1 MKKARLFLVLAAL
14 VVSAVALASPPT
26 VITLRLGEAQGEIS
40 PLAMTGANYGLM
52 MLVVGFEEYFSALNL
67 QAIRFPPGNQADEI
81 LLTPAVL
88 DALKM
93 QWELLGRPQLL
104 LVANLFEAT
113 PEDAAAA
120 ARYLQQIGIPISAW
134 AIGNEPDLFASH
146 RGDPSW
152 TPEKYCERFRAYRQA
167 LTSVNPDWPITG
179 PAVSGSRPGGEVFL
193 RDVLY
198 LCGDVI
204 DVLTWHVYPT
214 DGTWSDEAAL
224 ATSSLVGQEIN
235 RFRGWLTDP
244 AMNPLGY
251 TRDIG
256 LAITEFGLSWRTP
269 NFRHLEDMIAALWLA
284 DTLGQIATLGV
295 DESYYF
301 ALQGLG
307 GHGLI
312 DTSGWVR
319 PTYYVFAMLAD
330 FTGTALQVK
339 QVAIDAPMLSAY
351 AASDEHGLQ
360 LLLVNRS
367 AGEDKL
373 VAIEP
378 LLAGNITVKTL
389 NDEIF
394 NELLAYQV
402 TGQAATE
409 AVAVPAHSVVLV
421 RRGP

>member
-1 MKKARLFLVLAAL
+1 MKVWLFLLALAFST
-14 VVSAVALASPPT
+14 VTLASPLT
-26 VITLRLGEAQGEIS
+26 AVTLRVGEAQGEIS
-40 PLAMTGANYGLM
+40 PLAITGFNYGLM
-52 MLVVGFEEYFSALNL
+52 MRVVGFEEYFSALNL
-67 QAIRFPPGNQADEI
+67 RAIRFPPGNQADEM

-113 PEDAAAA
+113 PEDAVAA

-134 AIGNEPDLFASH
+134 AIGNEPDLFATN

-152 TPEKYCERFRAYRQA
+152 TPERYCERFRAYREA
-167 LTSVNPDWPITG
+167 LLAINPDWPITG
-179 PAVSGSRPGGEVFL
+179 PAVSGARPGGEVFL

-204 DVLTWHVYPT
+204 DILTWHVYPT

-224 ATSSLVGQEIN
+224 ATSSLVGPEIS

-256 LAITEFGLSWRTP
+256 LAITEFGLSWRTIG
-269 NFRHLEDMIAALWLA
+269 FRHLEDMAAALWLA

-295 DESYYF
+295 SKSHYF

-319 PTYYVFAMLAD
+319 PTYYIFAMLAS
-330 FTGTALQVK
+330 FTGTALQVE
-339 QVAIDAPMLSAY
+339 IDAPLLSGY
-351 AASDEHGLQ
+351 AARNEHGLQ
-360 LLLVNRS
+360 LLLVNRG
-367 AGEDKL
+367 AEDAA

-378 LLAGNITVKTL
+378 MLEGGVTVKTL

-394 NELLAYQV
+394 NELLAYRV
-402 TGQAATE
+402 TEQAATE
-409 AVAVPAHSVVLV
+409 AIAVPARSVILV
-421 RRGP
+421 RGAP

>member
-1 MKKARLFLVLAAL
+1 MKVWLFLLTLAF
-14 VVSAVALASPPT
+14 SAVALASPLTAVP
-26 VITLRLGEAQGEIS
+26 LRVGAAQGEIS
-40 PLAMTGANYGLM
+40 PLAITGVNYGIM
-52 MLVVGFEEYFSALNL
+52 MRVVGFEEYFGALNL
-67 QAIRFPPGNQADEI
+67 RAIRFPPGNQADEM

-113 PEDAAAA
+113 PEDAVAA

-134 AIGNEPDLFASH
+134 AIGNEPDLFATN

-152 TPEKYCERFRAYRQA
+152 TPEKYCERFRAYREA
-167 LTSVNPDWPITG
+167 LMAINPDWPITG
-179 PAVSGSRPGGEVFL
+179 PAVSGARPGGEVFL
-193 RDVLY
+193 REVLY
-198 LCGDVI
+198 RCGDVI
-204 DVLTWHVYPT
+204 DILTWHVYPT

-235 RFRGWLTDP
+235 RFRSWLTDP
-244 AMNPLGY
+244 VMNPLGY
-251 TRDIG
+251 RRDIR
-256 LAITEFGLSWRTP
+256 LAITEFGLSWRTIS
-269 NFRHLEDMIAALWLA
+269 FRHLEDMTAALWLA

-312 DTSGWVR
+312 DTAGWVR

-330 FTGTALQVK
+330 FTGTALQVEL
-339 QVAIDAPMLSAY
+339 DAPLLTAY
-351 AASDEHGLQ
+351 AASNERGLQ

-367 AGEDKL
+367 TEDKAVVVEPRL
-373 VAIEP
+373 EGSIE
-378 LLAGNITVKTL
+378 VKTL
-389 NDEIF
+389 NDELF
-394 NELLAYQV
+394 DELLAYRV
-402 TGQAATE
+402 TEQAAAE
-409 AVAVPAHSVVLV
+409 AVMVPARSVILV
-421 RRGP
+421 RGTP